1 MPEQLR
7 LEQCLRNRTA
17 RDLDER
23 RIAARR
29 LLMDG
34 SGNHALACSGFPI
47 HEDGRRCGRNGAGH
61 LEDSMHP
68 GIASDHG
75 AIITGIV
82 RLRSCQKLTSDQCAI
97 DGFTQTRCGH
107 RTNQIIR
114 RTFSHHAHRILD
126 GAEGGEHNRYDTIAS
141 LGYGLYLLSVLGD
154 PSQQDDR
161 WNLSIGSERSDFT
174 DWIQR
179 VAGHSLVALGLQSG
193 TGRLRHRRI
202 RVQDQCQQRLVCIT
216 HEQDLPLGLSG

>member
-1 MPEQLR
+1 MAHRCEA
-7 LEQCLRNRTA
+7 T
-17 RDLDER
+17 
-23 RIAARR
+23 
-29 LLMDG
+29 LMDG

-114 RTFSHHAHRILD
+114 HFFSSRSPHPRRCRRKSTIGTTPLHRWDMACICSPYSAIPPNRTTAGTCPLDLRDRI
-126 GAEGGEHNRYDTIAS
+126 S
-141 LGYGLYLLSVLGD
+141 L
-154 PSQQDDR
+154 
-161 WNLSIGSERSDFT
+161 IGSSE
-174 DWIQR
+174 
-179 VAGHSLVALGLQSG
+179 LPG
-193 TGRLRHRRI
+193 TAW
-202 RVQDQCQQRLVCIT
+202 
-216 HEQDLPLGLSG
+216 